1 MKRRVVITGMGV
13 ISPVGN
19 TVNEFWNN
27 LLECKSGIDIIKKFD
42 TEGLRVR
49 IGAEVKNFNV
59 EDYMDRKEAKRMD
72 IVCQYAMAATKMAI
86 DNSKLTDYEFDPYQ
100 VGVVTGSGIGGIHTF
115 EQQHSVITT
124 KRAKFVSP
132 LFIPM
137 MIADIIPGHIS
148 MKYNFMGPN
157 YSVASACA
165 TATHAIG
172 TSMRHILAGDAD
184 VIITGGAEASIT
196 PLALAGFTNMK
207 ALSKRNDDPKTAS
220 RPFDKD
226 RDGFVMG
233 EGAGIL
239 VLEELEHAKKRGANI
254 LAEITGYGF
263 SGDAHHI
270 TAPHPEGKGAQL
282 ALKRAL
288 EVSELKPQDIQY
300 VNAHGTSTPLNDKY
314 ETKAY
319 KAVFGDHVKTMHIS
333 STKGVTGHLLG
344 AAGAVEAIA
353 LTQAVSNNIVPPTA
367 NYQTPDPDCD
377 LNIAPN
383 KPVEKE
389 IKAGLSSNFGFG
401 GHNAVIA
408 LKKYE

>member
-1 MKRRVVITGMGV
+1 M
-13 ISPVGN
+13 
-19 TVNEFWNN
+19 
-27 LLECKSGIDIIKKFD
+27 D
-42 TEGLRVR
+42 T
-49 IGAEVKNFNV
+49 
-59 EDYMDRKEAKRMD
+59 
-72 IVCQYAMAATKMAI
+72 VCQFAMAATKMAI
-86 DNSKLTDYEFDPYQ
+86 DNSKLTDYEFDPYR
-100 VGVVTGSGIGGIHTF
+100 VGVVTGSGIGGIDTF
-115 EQQHSVITT
+115 EKQHTIITK

-207 ALSKRNDDPKTAS
+207 ALSKRNDDPQTAS

-254 LAEITGYGF
+254 LAEVSGYGF

-282 ALKRAL
+282 AIKRAL
-288 EVSELKPQDIQY
+288 EVAELNPEDIQY

-319 KAVFGDHVKTMHIS
+319 KAVFGDHVKDLHVS

-344 AAGAVEAIA
+344 AAGAVEAIS
-353 LTQAVSNNIVPPTA
+353 LVQAVSNNIVPPTA
-367 NYQTPDPDCD
+367 NFQTPDPDCD

-408 LKKYE
+408 VKKYE

>member
-19 TVNEFWNN
+19 TVNEFWNS
-27 LLECKSGIDIIKKFD
+27 LLECQSGIDIIKKFD

-49 IGAEVKNFNV
+49 IGAEVKNFSV

-115 EQQHSVITT
+115 EQQHSVITK

-288 EVSELKPQDIQY
+288 EVSELKPEDIQY

-319 KAVFGDHVKTMHIS
+319 KAVFGDHVKTMHVS

-353 LTQAVSNNIVPPTA
+353 LTQAISNNIVPPTA

>member
-1 MKRRVVITGMGV
+1 MKRRVVVTGIGV
-13 ISPVGN
+13 VSPIGN
-19 TVNEFWNN
+19 TIDEFWKNI
-27 LLECKSGIDIIKKFD
+27 LECRSGVDILKKFD

-49 IGAEVKNFNV
+49 IGAEVKDFYPENYI
-59 EDYMDRKEAKRMD
+59 DPKDAKRMD
-72 IVCQYAMAATKMAI
+72 IVCQFAMAAAKMAI
-86 DNSKLTDYEFDPYQ
+86 DDSKLMEFNFDPAQ
-100 VGVVTGSGIGGIHTF
+100 VGVVTGSGIGGINSFEEQHTLI
-115 EQQHSVITT
+115 ST
-124 KRAKFVSP
+124 KKAKFVSP
-132 LFIPM
+132 FFIPM

-148 MKYNFMGPN
+148 MAYNFMGPN

-172 TSMRHILAGDAD
+172 ISLRHILSGDAD
-184 VIITGGAEASIT
+184 VVITGGAEASIT

-207 ALSKRNDDPKTAS
+207 ALSARNDDPKTSS

-239 VLEELEHAKKRGANI
+239 VLEELEHALRRGAPI
-254 LAEITGYGF
+254 YAELAGYGF
-263 SGDAHHI
+263 SGDAHHL
-270 TAPHPEGKGAQL
+270 TAPHPEGTGASL
-282 ALKRAL
+282 AMKRAL
-288 EVSELKPQDIQY
+288 EVAGLRPEDIQY

-319 KAVFGDHVKTMHIS
+319 KTVFGDHIKKLNIS

-353 LTQAVSNNIVPPTA
+353 LSLAIQNNICPPTA
-367 NYQTPDPDCD
+367 NYQTPDEECD
-377 LNIAPN
+377 LNVTPN
-383 KPVEKE
+383 KPVERV

-408 LKKYE
+408 MKKYE

>member
-19 TVNEFWNN
+19 TVKDFWKN
-27 LLECKSGIDIIKKFD
+27 LLECNSGVDIIQKFD
-42 TEGLRVR
+42 TEGLRVK
-49 IGAEVKNFNV
+49 IGAEVKGFNT
-59 EDYMDRKEAKRMD
+59 EDYMDREEAKRMD
-72 IVCQYAMAATKMAI
+72 IVCQYAMAATKLAI
-86 DNSKLTDYEFDPYQ
+86 DNSNLIDYDFDPYR
-100 VGVVTGSGIGGIHTF
+100 VGVVTGSGIGGINTF
-115 EQQHSVITT
+115 ERQHSIITE

-233 EGAGIL
+233 EGAGIV

-270 TAPHPEGKGAQL
+270 TAPHPEGKGAQM
-282 ALKRAL
+282 AIKRAL
-288 EVSELKPQDIQY
+288 EVSNLKPEDIQY

-319 KAVFGDHVKTMHIS
+319 KAVFGDHTKSMHIS

-353 LTQAVSNNIVPPTA
+353 LVQAVSNNIVPPTA
-367 NYQTPDPDCD
+367 NYHTPDPDCD

-389 IKAGLSSNFGFG
+389 IKVGLSSNFGFG

-408 LKKYE
+408 IKKYE